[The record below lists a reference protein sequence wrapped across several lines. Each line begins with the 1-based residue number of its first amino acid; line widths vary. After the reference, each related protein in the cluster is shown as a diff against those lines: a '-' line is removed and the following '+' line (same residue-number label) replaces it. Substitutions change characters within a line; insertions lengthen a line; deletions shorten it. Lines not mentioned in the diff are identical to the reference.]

1 MPELP
6 EIESI
11 RMYLRQYIIG
21 KTLQKVEVIAPKMF
35 IGDEKLIIHKKVT
48 DVLRSGKILTL
59 QFENNM
65 YASIHLKLSG
75 QILYALHKDKAVFK
89 VVIPR
94 ADSNTMPAKTTKVI
108 LYFTDNSALYFNDM
122 RMFGWMKVS
131 NKPEMIKG
139 IDVLSTDFTLDYFK
153 TVLSKTSRA
162 IKIILMDQDKIG
174 GIGNIYA
181 NDALFTAKIHPARKA
196 NELTPEETERLY
208 KSILDTIQDGLRY
221 KGSSAKDELYVLPDG
236 EKGTYQHH
244 FKAYHKHGTACIN
257 CGTIMERMELGGRG
271 TFFCPKCQKL
281 V

>member
-11 RMYLRQYIIG
+11 RMYLRQHIVG
-21 KTLQKVEVIAPKMF
+21 KTLQKVEIIAPKMF

-48 DVLRSGKILTL
+48 DVLRSGKIVTI

-65 YASIHLKLSG
+65 YASLHLKLSG
-75 QILYALHKDKAVFK
+75 QILYAFDKNKAVFK
-89 VVIPR
+89 NTIPR

-108 LYFTDNSALYFNDM
+108 LYFSDNSALYFNDM

-131 NKPEMIKG
+131 NKPEVIKG
-139 IDVLSTDFTLDYFK
+139 IDVLSTDFTFDYFEK
-153 TVLSKTSRA
+153 VLSKTSRA

-196 NELTPEETERLY
+196 NELTHDEAKTLY
-208 KSILDTIQDGLRY
+208 RSILDTIKDGLHY

-236 EKGTYQHH
+236 EKGAYQHH
-244 FKAYHKHGTACIN
+244 FKAYHKHGTACVN
-257 CGTIMERMELGGRG
+257 CGTIMERIELGGRG
-271 TFFCPKCQKL
+271 TFFCPTCQK
-281 V
+281 